1 MPLTQEE
8 KTELYSEIGNQIA
21 ANVTKAL
28 EGITSKIDTLQ
39 ANQEQLKETL
49 TANQRA
55 EETEMR
61 KVIAEKYGEVV
72 ANSLQG
78 QALIDMHKQIGD
90 AASLAGNSGAQQEQT
105 GAPDPAAYFGGAK

>member
-8 KTELYSEIGNQIA
+8 KKELVGDITQALA
-21 ANVTKAL
+21 ANLA
-28 EGITSKIDTLQ
+28 
-39 ANQEQLKETL
+39 EQLKPINEKVDALQVNHKKLEESL